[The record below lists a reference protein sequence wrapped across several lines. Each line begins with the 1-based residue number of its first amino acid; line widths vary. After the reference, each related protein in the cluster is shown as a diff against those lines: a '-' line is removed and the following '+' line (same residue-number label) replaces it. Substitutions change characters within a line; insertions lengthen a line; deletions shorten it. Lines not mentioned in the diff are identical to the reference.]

1 MWTFETEPDYQA
13 KLDWAKKFVQD
24 EVEPLDHVLDSP
36 YDVANPRNIALVRPL
51 QRQVREQGLWA
62 CHLGPE
68 LGGLGYGQVKL
79 ALLNEV
85 IGISRFGPTVFGCQA
100 PDSGNGEVLAHYG
113 TAEQKARYLR
123 PLLDGEIVS
132 AFSMT
137 EPAGGS
143 DPTQFTCGARREDGR
158 WLLSGEKWFTS
169 NAGYSTFL
177 IVMAVTDPDNEDAH
191 RRMSMFIVPTDAP
204 GVEIVRQVG
213 YPGEEGAARH
223 SYMRYHDVVIPDDQ
237 MLGGPGDGFAVAQT
251 RLGGGRIH
259 HAMRTLSV
267 ARRAFD
273 LMCERALSRYTQG
286 SLLSAKQMTQEKIA
300 DSWIELEQ
308 FRLLVLQTAWK
319 IDKYSD
325 YRKVRRDIA
334 MVKAQMPRVLHDIAS
349 RALMIH
355 GSLGLSDELPIS
367 RMVLESFHVGLADG
381 ASEVHKITVGKQMLR
396 QYSAYDGLFPPYHL
410 HAVKQAAH
418 DKFAAVLA
426 AIDGG

>member
-1 MWTFETEPDYQA
+1 MWSFETDADFQA
-13 KLDWAKKFVQD
+13 KIDWARSFVEAD
-24 EVEPLDHVLDSP
+24 VEPLDHILDSP
-36 YDVANPRNIALVRPL
+36 FDVRNPRNIELVRPL
-51 QRQVREQGLWA
+51 QDEVRRQGLWA

-79 ALLNEV
+79 ALLNEA

-100 PDSGNGEVLAHYG
+100 PDSGNAEILAHYG
-113 TAEQKARYLR
+113 TPAQKEQYLR

-137 EPAGGS
+137 EPTGGS
-143 DPTQFTCGARREDGR
+143 DPTQFVCRARGKDGR

-169 NAGYSTFL
+169 NAGYASFL
-177 IVMAVTDPDNEDAH
+177 IVMAVTDPDAEPH
-191 RRMSMFIVPTDAP
+191 RRMSMFVVPADAP

-223 SYMRYHDVVIPDDQ
+223 SYMRYHDVAITDDQ
-237 MLGGPGDGFAVAQT
+237 MLGGPGDGFKVAQT

-259 HAMRTLSV
+259 HAMRTLAV

-273 LMCERALSRYTQG
+273 MLCQRALSRTTQG
-286 SLLSAKQMTQEKIA
+286 SLLAHKQMTQEKVA

-319 IDKYSD
+319 IDKYND
-325 YRKVRRDIA
+325 YRRVRHDIS
-334 MVKAQMPRVLHDIAS
+334 MVKVQMAKVLHDIAA

-367 RMVLESFHVGLADG
+367 RMLLESFHVGLADG
-381 ASEVHKITVGKQMLR
+381 ASEVHKITIAKQMLR
-396 QYSAYDGLFPPYHL
+396 QYQPYEGTFPPYL
-410 HAVKQAAH
+410 LDTVRKAAYERYAGH
-418 DKFAAVLA
+418 LA
-426 AIDGG
+426 AAE

>member
-1 MWTFETEPDYQA
+1 MWTFETDPDYQQ
-13 KLDWAKKFVQD
+13 KLDWARDFVAR

-36 YDVANPRNIALVRPL
+36 FDVENPQNIALVRPL
-51 QRQVREQGLWA
+51 QQKVREQGLWA

-68 LGGLGYGQVKL
+68 LGGHGYGQVKL

-100 PDSGNGEVLAHYG
+100 PDSGNGEILAHYG
-113 TAEQKARYLR
+113 TEEQKARYLR
-123 PLLDGEIVS
+123 PLLAGEIVS

-137 EPAGGS
+137 EPSGGS
-143 DPTQFTCGARREDGR
+143 DPTQFVCTARREGDH
-158 WLLSGEKWFTS
+158 WVLSGEKWFTS
-169 NAGYSTFL
+169 NAGYADFL
-177 IVMAVTDPDNEDAH
+177 IIMAVTDPDAAPH
-191 RRMSMFIVPTDAP
+191 RRMSMFVIPTDTP

-223 SYMRYHDVVIPDDQ
+223 SYMRYNDVVITDDQ
-237 MLGGPGDGFAVAQT
+237 MLGEPGDGFLVAQT

-259 HAMRTLSV
+259 HAMRTLAV

-273 LMCERALSRYTQG
+273 MLCQRALSRTTKG
-286 SLLSAKQMTQEKIA
+286 SLLAHKQMTQEKIA

-319 IDKYSD
+319 IDKFND
-325 YRKVRRDIA
+325 YKKVRHDIS
-334 MVKAQMPRVLHDIAS
+334 MVKVQMAKVLHDIAA

-367 RMVLESFHVGLADG
+367 RMLLESFHVGLADG
-381 ASEVHKITVGKQMLR
+381 ASEVHKITIAKQMLR
-396 QYSAYDGLFPPYHL
+396 NYAAYEGTFPPYLL
-410 HAVKQAAH
+410 HDMRAAAQAKYGDA
-418 DKFAAVLA
+418 LA
-426 AIDGG
+426 TVE

>member
-1 MWTFETEPDYQA
+1 MWTFETDRDYQD
-13 KLDWAKKFVQD
+13 KLDWAREFVRD

-36 YDVANPRNIALVRPL
+36 FDVANPRNIALVRPL
-51 QRQVREQGLWA
+51 QRKVREQELWA

-68 LGGLGYGQVKL
+68 LGGRGYGQLKL

-100 PDSGNGEVLAHYG
+100 PDSGNGEILAHYG
-113 TAEQKARYLR
+113 TEDQKARYLR

-143 DPTQFTCGARREDGR
+143 DPTQFTCRARREGDH
-158 WLLSGEKWFTS
+158 WVLSGEKWFTS
-169 NAGYSTFL
+169 NAGYASFL
-177 IVMAVTDPDNEDAH
+177 IIMAVTDPDAAPH
-191 RRMSMFIVPTDAP
+191 RRMSMFVIPTDTP

-223 SYMRYHDVVIPDDQ
+223 SYMRYNDVVITDDQ

-259 HAMRTLSV
+259 HAMRTLAV

-273 LMCERALSRYTQG
+273 MLCQRALSRTTQG
-286 SLLSAKQMTQEKIA
+286 SLLSQKQLTQEKIA

-319 IDKYSD
+319 IDKYND
-325 YRKVRRDIA
+325 YRKVRHDIS
-334 MVKAQMPRVLHDIAS
+334 MVKVQMAKVLHDIAA

-367 RMVLESFHVGLADG
+367 RMLLESFHVGLADG
-381 ASEVHKITVGKQMLR
+381 ASEVHKITIARQLLR
-396 QYSAYDGLFPPYHL
+396 DYAPYDGTFPPYLL
-410 HAVKQAAH
+410 HDVRQAAH
-418 DKFAAVLA
+418 AKYGDALA
-426 AIDGG
+426 SAE